1 MGSHRHYLVAFAC
14 VAFFAI
20 QAAAGTAPQ
29 AGPGADPT
37 PEPKAKVFPLEAW
50 MKANTA
56 AAMAAKDPFAL
67 AKALDELATFAPK
80 EYSHWASIARDGA
93 AAARANRIDAVKAS
107 CRGCHTQY
115 RARYKLE
122 LRDRPIP
129 PPGD

>member
-20 QAAAGTAPQ
+20 QAAA
-29 AGPGADPT
+29 ADPT
-37 PEPKAKVFPLEAW
+37 PDPKAKTFPLQAW

-67 AKALDELATFAPK
+67 ANALDELATFAPK
-80 EYSHWASIARDGA
+80 EYSHWASIAKDGA
-93 AAARANRIDAVKAS
+93 AAARANRIDAVKAA

-122 LRDRPIP
+122 MRDRPVP
-129 PPGD
+129 PPPEN